1 MDKLKN
7 NIGVIMVILGL
18 IGSTG
23 TFYSKF
29 ATMELKIEQLSN
41 ATAPDLTGIET
52 NSFGLIDLDKNISIL
67 ENYGITELNI
77 AFIPADLNPVSKLK
91 YLKKVI
97 CSPDQEKVLR
107 ELLAP
112 HIDIKVKITP
122 ARESTK

>member
-29 ATMELKIEQLSN
+29 AKMELKIEQLSN

-52 NSFGLIDLDKNISIL
+52 NSFAVLDLDKNISIL
-67 ENYGITELNI
+67 EKEI
-77 AFIPADLNPVSKLK
+77 
-91 YLKKVI
+91 
-97 CSPDQEKVLR
+97 
-107 ELLAP
+107 ELL
-112 HIDIKVKITP
+112 KVQLQELKINSSNP
-122 ARESTK
+122 LSQ

>member
-52 NSFGLIDLDKNISIL
+52 NSFALLDLDKNISIL
-67 ENYGITELNI
+67 EKEI
-77 AFIPADLNPVSKLK
+77 
-91 YLKKVI
+91 
-97 CSPDQEKVLR
+97 
-107 ELLAP
+107 ELL
-112 HIDIKVKITP
+112 KVQLQELKINSSNP
-122 ARESTK
+122 LSQ

>member
-1 MDKLKN
+1 MDKLKS

-52 NSFGLIDLDKNISIL
+52 NGFAVLDLDKNISIL
-67 ENYGITELNI
+67 EKEIELLKVQLQELKINS
-77 AFIPADLNPVSKLK
+77 LNPLS
-91 YLKKVI
+91 
-97 CSPDQEKVLR
+97 Q
-107 ELLAP
+107 
-112 HIDIKVKITP
+112 
-122 ARESTK
+122 

>member
-52 NSFGLIDLDKNISIL
+52 NSFAVLDLDKNISIL
-67 ENYGITELNI
+67 EKEI
-77 AFIPADLNPVSKLK
+77 
-91 YLKKVI
+91 
-97 CSPDQEKVLR
+97 
-107 ELLAP
+107 ELL
-112 HIDIKVKITP
+112 KVQLQELKINSSNP
-122 ARESTK
+122 LSQ

>member
-67 ENYGITELNI
+67 EKEIELLKVQLQELKINSS
-77 AFIPADLNPVSKLK
+77 NPVS
-91 YLKKVI
+91 
-97 CSPDQEKVLR
+97 Q
-107 ELLAP
+107 
-112 HIDIKVKITP
+112 
-122 ARESTK
+122 

>member
-1 MDKLKN
+1 MDKLKS

-52 NSFGLIDLDKNISIL
+52 NSFAVLDLDKNISIL
-67 ENYGITELNI
+67 EKEI
-77 AFIPADLNPVSKLK
+77 
-91 YLKKVI
+91 
-97 CSPDQEKVLR
+97 
-107 ELLAP
+107 ELL
-112 HIDIKVKITP
+112 KVQLQELKINSSNP
-122 ARESTK
+122 LSQ

>member
-1 MDKLKN
+1 MDKLKS

-52 NSFGLIDLDKNISIL
+52 NGFAVLDLDNDYYLTTIQFDISQ
-67 ENYGITELNI
+67 Y
-77 AFIPADLNPVSKLK
+77 A
-91 YLKKVI
+91 
-97 CSPDQEKVLR
+97 
-107 ELLAP
+107 
-112 HIDIKVKITP
+112 
-122 ARESTK
+122 

>member
-1 MDKLKN
+1 MDKLKS

-52 NSFGLIDLDKNISIL
+52 NSFAVLDLDKNISIL
-67 ENYGITELNI
+67 EKEI
-77 AFIPADLNPVSKLK
+77 
-91 YLKKVI
+91 
-97 CSPDQEKVLR
+97 
-107 ELLAP
+107 ELL
-112 HIDIKVKITP
+112 KIQLQELKINSSNP
-122 ARESTK
+122 LSQ

>member
-7 NIGVIMVILGL
+7 NIGVIMVILRL

-52 NSFGLIDLDKNISIL
+52 NSFAVLDLDKNISIL
-67 ENYGITELNI
+67 EKEI
-77 AFIPADLNPVSKLK
+77 
-91 YLKKVI
+91 
-97 CSPDQEKVLR
+97 
-107 ELLAP
+107 ELL
-112 HIDIKVKITP
+112 KVQLQELKINSSNP
-122 ARESTK
+122 LSQ

>member
-1 MDKLKN
+1 MDKLKS

-52 NSFGLIDLDKNISIL
+52 NGFAVLDLDKNISIL
-67 ENYGITELNI
+67 EKEI
-77 AFIPADLNPVSKLK
+77 
-91 YLKKVI
+91 
-97 CSPDQEKVLR
+97 
-107 ELLAP
+107 ELL
-112 HIDIKVKITP
+112 KVQLKELKI
-122 ARESTK
+122 STSNPLSQ

>member
-52 NSFGLIDLDKNISIL
+52 NGFAVLDLDKNISIL
-67 ENYGITELNI
+67 EKEI
-77 AFIPADLNPVSKLK
+77 
-91 YLKKVI
+91 
-97 CSPDQEKVLR
+97 
-107 ELLAP
+107 ELL
-112 HIDIKVKITP
+112 KVQLQELKISSSNP
-122 ARESTK
+122 LSQ

>member
-1 MDKLKN
+1 MDKLKS

-52 NSFGLIDLDKNISIL
+52 NNFAVLDLDKNISIL
-67 ENYGITELNI
+67 EKEI
-77 AFIPADLNPVSKLK
+77 
-91 YLKKVI
+91 
-97 CSPDQEKVLR
+97 
-107 ELLAP
+107 ELL
-112 HIDIKVKITP
+112 KVQLQELKINSSNP
-122 ARESTK
+122 LSQ